1 MADVLMRAAVSQVES
16 ENLKADTTC
25 SYAPTRNMENYRLS
39 RNRIFAIIL
48 QKRGY
53 HMKTFLKIFVGAVA
67 LVVLIAAVYVAYV
80 FLSYHRIGDS
90 LRLDV
95 DNVSSDM
102 PQPGVVYSL
111 TTFNVGYGAYSVDY
125 SFFMDG
131 GKYSRAYSE
140 REVLKNIDG
149 AIGIINDI
157 DPDFVLFQEV
167 DTDSTRSYHVDEYSI
182 IRDGFSDHSSV
193 FAENYDS
200 PYLFYPVTNPI
211 GKSVSGIVTLSKYSV
226 SSSLRR
232 SLPLES
238 GFRKLLVLDRCYSTT
253 RIPVSNGKDI
263 ILINVHL
270 SAFTADVS
278 IGEAQLEML
287 FEDAQAEY
295 DAGNYVVIGGD
306 FNKDL
311 MGNSPEL
318 FGTTREIPT
327 WAAPINDSLIP
338 DVFTIVR
345 PENEEDIT
353 PTLRSTETAYVEGE
367 SFVTVLD
374 GFIVSDNV
382 EVVHEEHIQADF
394 IYSDHNPVLL
404 QFKLS

>member
-1 MADVLMRAAVSQVES
+1 
-16 ENLKADTTC
+16 
-25 SYAPTRNMENYRLS
+25 
-39 RNRIFAIIL
+39 
-48 QKRGY
+48 
-53 HMKTFLKIFVGAVA
+53 MKTILKIFVGAVA

-80 FLSYHRIGDS
+80 FLSYHRIGDN

-131 GKYSRAYSE
+131 GEYSRAYSE
-140 REVLKNIDG
+140 SEVLKNIDG

-157 DPDFVLFQEV
+157 NPDFALFQEV

-200 PYLFYPVTNPI
+200 PYLFYPVTDPI
-211 GKSVSGIVTLSKYSV
+211 GKSASGIVTMSKYSV

-238 GFRKLLVLDRCYSTT
+238 GFRKLLDLDRCYSMTT
-253 RIPVSNGKDI
+253 IPVSNGKDLV
-263 ILINVHL
+263 LINVHL

-327 WAAPINDSLIP
+327 WAAPINGSLIP

-382 EVVHEEHIQADF
+382 EVLYEEHIQADF